1 MCRSSDALWDQ
12 QETATYAAMA
22 CDSSLAFHTSIARVR
37 EQLVPSSASRDTAY
51 MPRYSAAPHAPLL
64 KAHPPYTAA
73 AVSNGVHQG

>member
-22 CDSSLAFHTSIARVR
+22 CDSSLAL
-37 EQLVPSSASRDTAY
+37 LVPSSASRDTAY